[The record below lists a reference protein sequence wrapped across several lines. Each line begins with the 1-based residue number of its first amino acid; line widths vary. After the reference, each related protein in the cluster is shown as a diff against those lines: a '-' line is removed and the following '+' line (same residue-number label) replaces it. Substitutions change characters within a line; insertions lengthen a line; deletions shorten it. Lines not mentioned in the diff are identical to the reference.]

1 MIVTLNSGEKF
12 KDKNLYE
19 GTKENNHILT
29 DMVIAYKKSHD
40 EDLMNE
46 IINNSILF
54 ISKIA
59 IRRYGSV
66 KHRLFNYDDLIQ
78 EGLLGLMRAID
89 KFDPRKD
96 IEFLSYAG
104 WWIDNFIQR
113 FVCANTFD
121 VTMSIPH
128 AREVRHFI
136 TLSKLYP
143 EKSREEI
150 LSMVYIENGNKSIQK
165 ALLEDTGLLLKDPIF
180 LDKPV
185 INSGDDGKND
195 NNIGESLISSNI
207 DEYNDVINKDTI
219 ERLLSYS
226 SEYEA
231 EFLKKYYGLCGEEEL
246 TSEQLRK
253 EYNLANI
260 NSVHN
265 KKKNYIRKIK
275 LRVKKQKRE
284 EEFCLL

>member
-150 LSMVYIENGNKSIQK
+150 LSMVYIENGNKAIQK

-180 LDKPV
+180 LDKQV
-185 INSGDDGKND
+185 YSGDDGKND
-195 NNIGESLISSNI
+195 NNIGESLISSNM

-219 ERLLSYS
+219 EHLLSYS

-231 EFLKKYYGLCGEEEL
+231 GFLKKYYGLCGEEEL
-246 TSEQLRK
+246 TSEELRK
-253 EYNLANI
+253 EYNLENI

-265 KKKNYIRKIK
+265 KKKSYLRKIK
-275 LRVKKQKRE
+275 VRVKKQKRE

>member
-40 EDLMNE
+40 EDLMND

-150 LSMVYIENGNKSIQK
+150 LSMVYIENGNKAIQK

-195 NNIGESLISSNI
+195 NNIGESLISSNM

-219 ERLLSYS
+219 EYLLSYS

-231 EFLKKYYGLCGEEEL
+231 EFLKKYYGLCGEDKL
-246 TSEQLRK
+246 TSEELRK
-253 EYNLANI
+253 EYNLENI

-275 LRVKKQKRE
+275 VRVKKQKRE

>member
-40 EDLMNE
+40 EDLMND

-150 LSMVYIENGNKSIQK
+150 LSMVYIENGNKAIQK

-180 LDKPV
+180 LDKQV
-185 INSGDDGKND
+185 YSGDDGKND
-195 NNIGESLISSNI
+195 NNIGESLISSNM

-219 ERLLSYS
+219 EYLLSYS

-231 EFLKKYYGLCGEEEL
+231 GFLKKYYGLCGEEEL
-246 TSEQLRK
+246 TSEELRK
-253 EYNLANI
+253 EYNLENI

-265 KKKNYIRKIK
+265 KKKSYLRKIK
-275 LRVKKQKRE
+275 VRVKKQKRE

>member
-40 EDLMNE
+40 EDLMND

-136 TLSKLYP
+136 TLSKIYP

-150 LSMVYIENGNKSIQK
+150 LSMVYIENGNKAIQK

-180 LDKPV
+180 LDKQV
-185 INSGDDGKND
+185 YSGDDVKND
-195 NNIGESLISSNI
+195 NNIGESLISSNM
-207 DEYNDVINKDTI
+207 DDYNDIINKDTI
-219 ERLLSYS
+219 EDLLSYS

-231 EFLKKYYGLCGEEEL
+231 EFLKKYYGLCGEEKL
-246 TSEQLRK
+246 TSEELRK
-253 EYNLANI
+253 EYNLENI

-265 KKKNYIRKIK
+265 KKKSYLRKIK
-275 LRVKKQKRE
+275 VRVKKQKRE

>member
-121 VTMSIPH
+121 VTMSVPH

-136 TLSKLYP
+136 TLSKIYP

-150 LSMVYIENGNKSIQK
+150 LSMVYIENGNKAIQK

-180 LDKPV
+180 LDKQV
-185 INSGDDGKND
+185 YSGDDGKND
-195 NNIGESLISSNI
+195 NNIGESLISSNM

-219 ERLLSYS
+219 EYLLSYS

-246 TSEQLRK
+246 TSEELRK
-253 EYNLANI
+253 EYNLENI

-265 KKKNYIRKIK
+265 KKKSYLRKIK
-275 LRVKKQKRE
+275 VRVKKQKRE

>member
-136 TLSKLYP
+136 TLSKIYP

-150 LSMVYIENGNKSIQK
+150 LSMVYIENGNKAIQK

-180 LDKPV
+180 LDKQV
-185 INSGDDGKND
+185 YSGDDGKND
-195 NNIGESLISSNI
+195 NNIGESLISSNM

-219 ERLLSYS
+219 EYLLSYS
-226 SEYEA
+226 EEYEA
-231 EFLKKYYGLCGEEEL
+231 EFLKKYYGLCGEDKL

-253 EYNLANI
+253 EYNLENI

-275 LRVKKQKRE
+275 VRVKKQKKE

>member
-40 EDLMNE
+40 EDLMND

-121 VTMSIPH
+121 VTMSVPH

-136 TLSKLYP
+136 TLSKIYP

-150 LSMVYIENGNKSIQK
+150 LSMVYIENGNKAIQK

-180 LDKPV
+180 LDKQV
-185 INSGDDGKND
+185 YSGDDGKND
-195 NNIGESLISSNI
+195 NNIGESLISSNM
-207 DEYNDVINKDTI
+207 DDYNDVINKDTI
-219 ERLLSYS
+219 ESLLLYS

-246 TSEQLRK
+246 TSEELRK

-275 LRVKKQKRE
+275 NRVKKQKRE
-284 EEFCLL
+284 EDFCLV

>member
-40 EDLMNE
+40 EDLMND

-121 VTMSIPH
+121 VTMSVPH

-136 TLSKLYP
+136 TLSKIYP

-150 LSMVYIENGNKSIQK
+150 LSMVYIENGNKAIQK

-180 LDKPV
+180 LDKQV
-185 INSGDDGKND
+185 YSGDDGKND
-195 NNIGESLISSNI
+195 NNIGESLISSNM
-207 DEYNDVINKDTI
+207 DDYNDVINKDTI
-219 ERLLSYS
+219 EHLLSYS
-226 SEYEA
+226 SEDEA

-246 TSEQLRK
+246 TSEELRK
-253 EYNLANI
+253 EYNLENI

-265 KKKNYIRKIK
+265 KKKSYIRKIK
-275 LRVKKQKRE
+275 VRVKKQKRE

>member
-40 EDLMNE
+40 EELMND

-78 EGLLGLMRAID
+78 EGLLGLIRAID
-89 KFDPRKD
+89 KFDPKKD

-136 TLSKLYP
+136 ALSKFYP

-150 LSMVYIENGNKSIQK
+150 LSMVYIENGNKTIQK

-185 INSGDDGKND
+185 IYSGDDGKND
-195 NNIGESLISSNI
+195 NNIGESLISSNM
-207 DEYNDVINKDTI
+207 DDYNDVINKDTI
-219 ERLLSYS
+219 ECLLSYS
-226 SEYEA
+226 SEYES
-231 EFLKKYYGLCGEEEL
+231 EFLKKYYGLCGEDEL
-246 TSEQLRK
+246 TSEELRQ
-253 EYNLANI
+253 EYDLPNI

-275 LRVKKQKRE
+275 TKVKKEKRE
-284 EEFCLL
+284 KEFCLL

>member
-40 EDLMNE
+40 EDLMND

-150 LSMVYIENGNKSIQK
+150 LSMIYIENGNKAIQK

-185 INSGDDGKND
+185 IYSGDDGKND
-195 NNIGESLISSNI
+195 NNIGESLISSNM
-207 DEYNDVINKDTI
+207 DDYNDVINKDTI
-219 ERLLSYS
+219 ESLLLYS

-246 TSEQLRK
+246 TSEELRK

-275 LRVKKQKRE
+275 NRVKKQKRE
-284 EEFCLL
+284 EDFCLV

>member
-40 EDLMNE
+40 EDLMND

-136 TLSKLYP
+136 TLSKIYP

-150 LSMVYIENGNKSIQK
+150 LSMVYIENGNKAIQK

-180 LDKPV
+180 LDKQV
-185 INSGDDGKND
+185 YSGDDGKND
-195 NNIGESLISSNI
+195 NNIGESLISSNM

-219 ERLLSYS
+219 EYLLSYS

-246 TSEQLRK
+246 TSEELRK
-253 EYNLANI
+253 EYNLENI

-265 KKKNYIRKIK
+265 KKKSYLRKIK
-275 LRVKKQKRE
+275 VRVKKQKKE

>member
-40 EDLMNE
+40 EDLMND

-136 TLSKLYP
+136 TLSKIYP

-150 LSMVYIENGNKSIQK
+150 LSMVYIENGNKAIQK

-180 LDKPV
+180 LDKQV
-185 INSGDDGKND
+185 YSGDDVKND
-195 NNIGESLISSNI
+195 NNIGESLISSNM

-219 ERLLSYS
+219 EHLLSYS

-231 EFLKKYYGLCGEEEL
+231 EFLKKYYGLCGEDEL
-246 TSEQLRK
+246 TSEELRK
-253 EYNLANI
+253 EYNLPNI
-260 NSVHN
+260 TSVHN
-265 KKKNYIRKIK
+265 KKKSCLRKIK
-275 LRVKKQKRE
+275 TRVKKQKRE
-284 EEFCLL
+284 EEFCLV

>member
-29 DMVIAYKKSHD
+29 DMVIAYKKSQD
-40 EDLMNE
+40 EELMNE

-89 KFDPRKD
+89 KFDPKKD

-136 TLSKLYP
+136 ALSKFYP

-150 LSMVYIENGNKSIQK
+150 LSMVYIENGNKTIQK

-185 INSGDDGKND
+185 IYSGDDGKND
-195 NNIGESLISSNI
+195 NNIGESLISSNM
-207 DEYNDVINKDTI
+207 DDYNDVINKDTI
-219 ERLLSYS
+219 ECLLSYS
-226 SEYEA
+226 SEYES
-231 EFLKKYYGLCGEEEL
+231 EFLKKYYGLCGEDEL
-246 TSEQLRK
+246 TSEQLRQ
-253 EYNLANI
+253 EYKLPNI

-275 LRVKKQKRE
+275 TKVKKEKRE
-284 EEFCLL
+284 KEFCLL

>member
-121 VTMSIPH
+121 VTMSVPH

-136 TLSKLYP
+136 TLSKIYP

-150 LSMVYIENGNKSIQK
+150 LSMVYIENGNKAIQK

-180 LDKPV
+180 LDKQV
-185 INSGDDGKND
+185 YSGDDVKND
-195 NNIGESLISSNI
+195 NNIGESLISSNM

-219 ERLLSYS
+219 EHLLSYS

-246 TSEQLRK
+246 TSEELRK
-253 EYNLANI
+253 EYNLENI

-265 KKKNYIRKIK
+265 KKKSYLRKIK
-275 LRVKKQKRE
+275 VRVKKQKRE

>member
-29 DMVIAYKKSHD
+29 DMVIAYKKSQD

-121 VTMSIPH
+121 VTMSVPH

-136 TLSKLYP
+136 TLSKIYP

-150 LSMVYIENGNKSIQK
+150 LSMVYIENGNKAIQK

-180 LDKPV
+180 LDKQV
-185 INSGDDGKND
+185 YSGDDVKND
-195 NNIGESLISSNI
+195 NNIGESLISSNM

-219 ERLLSYS
+219 EHLLSYS

-246 TSEQLRK
+246 TSEELRK
-253 EYNLANI
+253 EYKF
-260 NSVHN
+260 SS
-265 KKKNYIRKIK
+265 
-275 LRVKKQKRE
+275 
-284 EEFCLL
+284 

>member
-29 DMVIAYKKSHD
+29 DMVIAYKKSQD
-40 EDLMNE
+40 EELMNE

-66 KHRLFNYDDLIQ
+66 KHRLFNYDDLVQ

-89 KFDPRKD
+89 KFDPKKD

-136 TLSKLYP
+136 ALSKVYP

-150 LSMVYIENGNKSIQK
+150 LSMVYIENGNKAIQK

-180 LDKPV
+180 LDKQV
-185 INSGDDGKND
+185 YSGDDVKND
-195 NNIGESLISSNI
+195 NNIGESLISSNM

-219 ERLLSYS
+219 EHLLSYS

-246 TSEQLRK
+246 TSEELRK
-253 EYNLANI
+253 EYNLENI

-265 KKKNYIRKIK
+265 KKKSYLRKIK
-275 LRVKKQKRE
+275 VRVKKQKRE

>member
-29 DMVIAYKKSHD
+29 DMVIAYKKSQD
-40 EDLMNE
+40 EELMNE

-89 KFDPRKD
+89 KFDPKKD

-136 TLSKLYP
+136 ALSKVYP

-150 LSMVYIENGNKSIQK
+150 LSMVYIENGNKTIQK

-185 INSGDDGKND
+185 IYSGDDGKND
-195 NNIGESLISSNI
+195 NEIGESLISSNM
-207 DEYNDVINKDTI
+207 DDYNDVINKDTI
-219 ERLLSYS
+219 ECLLSYS
-226 SEYEA
+226 SEYES
-231 EFLKKYYGLCGEEEL
+231 EFLKKYYGLCGEDEL
-246 TSEQLRK
+246 TSEQLRQ
-253 EYNLANI
+253 EYKLPNI

-275 LRVKKQKRE
+275 TKVKKQKRE

>member
-40 EDLMNE
+40 EDLMND

-121 VTMSIPH
+121 VTMSVPH

-136 TLSKLYP
+136 TLSKIYP

-150 LSMVYIENGNKSIQK
+150 LSMVYIENGNKAIQK

-180 LDKPV
+180 LDKQV
-185 INSGDDGKND
+185 YSGDDVKND
-195 NNIGESLISSNI
+195 NNIGESLISSNM

-219 ERLLSYS
+219 EHLLSYS

-246 TSEQLRK
+246 TSEELRK
-253 EYNLANI
+253 EYNLENI

-265 KKKNYIRKIK
+265 KKKSYLRKIK
-275 LRVKKQKRE
+275 VRVKKQKRE

>member
-40 EDLMNE
+40 EDLMND

-136 TLSKLYP
+136 TLSKIYP

-150 LSMVYIENGNKSIQK
+150 LSMVYIENGNKAIQK

-180 LDKPV
+180 LDKQV
-185 INSGDDGKND
+185 YSGDDVKND
-195 NNIGESLISSNI
+195 NNIGESLISSNM

-219 ERLLSYS
+219 EHLLSYS

-246 TSEQLRK
+246 TSEELRK
-253 EYNLANI
+253 EYNLENI

-265 KKKNYIRKIK
+265 KKKSYLRKIK
-275 LRVKKQKRE
+275 VSVKKQKRE

>member
-40 EDLMNE
+40 EDLMND

-150 LSMVYIENGNKSIQK
+150 LSMVYIENGNKAIQK

-180 LDKPV
+180 LDKQV
-185 INSGDDGKND
+185 YSGDDGKND
-195 NNIGESLISSNI
+195 NNIGESLISSNM

-219 ERLLSYS
+219 EYLLSYS
-226 SEYEA
+226 EEYEA

-246 TSEQLRK
+246 TSEELRK
-253 EYNLANI
+253 EYNLENI

-275 LRVKKQKRE
+275 VRVKKQKRE

>member
-29 DMVIAYKKSHD
+29 DMVIAYKKSQD

-121 VTMSIPH
+121 VTMSVPH

-136 TLSKLYP
+136 TLSKIYP

-150 LSMVYIENGNKSIQK
+150 LSMVYIENGNKAIQK

-180 LDKPV
+180 LDKQV
-185 INSGDDGKND
+185 YSGDDVKND
-195 NNIGESLISSNI
+195 NNIGESLISSNM

-219 ERLLSYS
+219 EHLLSYS

-246 TSEQLRK
+246 TSEELRK
-253 EYNLANI
+253 EYNLENI

-265 KKKNYIRKIK
+265 KKKSYIRKIK
-275 LRVKKQKRE
+275 VRVKKQKRE

>member
-40 EDLMNE
+40 EDLMND

-150 LSMVYIENGNKSIQK
+150 LSMVYIENGNKAIQK

-180 LDKPV
+180 LDKQV
-185 INSGDDGKND
+185 YSGDDGKND
-195 NNIGESLISSNI
+195 NNIGESLISSNM

-219 ERLLSYS
+219 ECLLSYS

>member
-40 EDLMNE
+40 EDLMND

-89 KFDPRKD
+89 KFDPKKD

-136 TLSKLYP
+136 TLSKIYP

-150 LSMVYIENGNKSIQK
+150 LSMVYIENGNKAIQK

-180 LDKPV
+180 LDKQV
-185 INSGDDGKND
+185 YSGDDVKND
-195 NNIGESLISSNI
+195 NNIGESLISSNM

-219 ERLLSYS
+219 EHLLSYS

-246 TSEQLRK
+246 TSEELRK
-253 EYNLANI
+253 EYNLENI

-265 KKKNYIRKIK
+265 KKKSYLRKIK
-275 LRVKKQKRE
+275 VRVKKQKRE

>member
-12 KDKNLYE
+12 KDKNLYK

-29 DMVIAYKKSHD
+29 DMVIAYKKTHD
-40 EDLMNE
+40 EDLMND

-89 KFDPRKD
+89 KFDPKKD

-121 VTMSIPH
+121 VTMSVPH

-136 TLSKLYP
+136 TLSKIYP

-150 LSMVYIENGNKSIQK
+150 LSMVYIENGNKAIQK

-180 LDKPV
+180 LDKQV
-185 INSGDDGKND
+185 YSGDDVKND
-195 NNIGESLISSNI
+195 NNIGESLISSNM

-219 ERLLSYS
+219 EHLLSYS

-246 TSEQLRK
+246 TSEELRK
-253 EYNLANI
+253 EYNLENI

-265 KKKNYIRKIK
+265 KKKSYIRKIK
-275 LRVKKQKRE
+275 VRVKKQKRE

>member
-40 EDLMNE
+40 EDLMND

-150 LSMVYIENGNKSIQK
+150 LSMVYIENGNKAIQK

-180 LDKPV
+180 LDKQV
-185 INSGDDGKND
+185 YSGDDGKND

-219 ERLLSYS
+219 ECLLSYS

-246 TSEQLRK
+246 TSEELRK

-275 LRVKKQKRE
+275 VRVKKQKRE

>member
-29 DMVIAYKKSHD
+29 DMVIAYKKSQD

-89 KFDPRKD
+89 KFDPKKD

-121 VTMSIPH
+121 VTMSVPH

-136 TLSKLYP
+136 TLSKIYP

-150 LSMVYIENGNKSIQK
+150 LSMVYIENGNKAIQK

-180 LDKPV
+180 LDKQV
-185 INSGDDGKND
+185 YSGDDIKND
-195 NNIGESLISSNI
+195 NNIGESLISSNM

-219 ERLLSYS
+219 EHLLSYS

-246 TSEQLRK
+246 TSEELRK
-253 EYNLANI
+253 EYNLENI

-265 KKKNYIRKIK
+265 KKKSYLRKIK
-275 LRVKKQKRE
+275 VRVKKQKRE

>member
-29 DMVIAYKKSHD
+29 DMVIAYKKSQD
-40 EDLMNE
+40 EELMND

-89 KFDPRKD
+89 KFDPKKD

-136 TLSKLYP
+136 ALSKVYP

-150 LSMVYIENGNKSIQK
+150 LSMVYIENGNKTIQK

-185 INSGDDGKND
+185 IYSGDDGKND
-195 NNIGESLISSNI
+195 NNIGESLISSNM
-207 DEYNDVINKDTI
+207 DDYNDVINKDTI
-219 ERLLSYS
+219 ESLLSYS
-226 SEYEA
+226 SEYES
-231 EFLKKYYGLCGEEEL
+231 EFLKKYYGLCGEDEL
-246 TSEQLRK
+246 TSEQLRQ
-253 EYNLANI
+253 EYKLPNI

-275 LRVKKQKRE
+275 TKVKKEKRE
-284 EEFCLL
+284 KEFCLL

>member
-40 EDLMNE
+40 EDLMND

-136 TLSKLYP
+136 TLSKIYP

-150 LSMVYIENGNKSIQK
+150 LSMVYIENGNKAIQK

-180 LDKPV
+180 LDKQV
-185 INSGDDGKND
+185 YSGDDVKND
-195 NNIGESLISSNI
+195 NNIGESLISSNM

-219 ERLLSYS
+219 EHLLSYS

-246 TSEQLRK
+246 TSEELRK
-253 EYNLANI
+253 EYNLENI

-265 KKKNYIRKIK
+265 KKKSCLRKIK
-275 LRVKKQKRE
+275 TRVKKQKRE
-284 EEFCLL
+284 EDFCLV

>member
-40 EDLMNE
+40 EDLMND

-136 TLSKLYP
+136 TLSKIYP

-150 LSMVYIENGNKSIQK
+150 LSMVYIENGNKAIQK

-180 LDKPV
+180 LDKQV
-185 INSGDDGKND
+185 YSGDDGKND
-195 NNIGESLISSNI
+195 NNIGESLISSNM

-219 ERLLSYS
+219 EYLLSYS
-226 SEYEA
+226 EEYEA
-231 EFLKKYYGLCGEEEL
+231 EFLKKYYGLCGEDKL
-246 TSEQLRK
+246 TSEELRK
-253 EYNLANI
+253 EYNLENI

-275 LRVKKQKRE
+275 VRVKKQKRE

>member
-40 EDLMNE
+40 EDLMND

-150 LSMVYIENGNKSIQK
+150 LSMVYIENGNKAIQK

-180 LDKPV
+180 LDKQV
-185 INSGDDGKND
+185 YSGDDGKND
-195 NNIGESLISSNI
+195 NNIGESLISSNM

-219 ERLLSYS
+219 EHLLSYS

-246 TSEQLRK
+246 TSEELRK
-253 EYNLANI
+253 EYNLENI

-275 LRVKKQKRE
+275 VRVKKQKRE

>member
-40 EDLMNE
+40 EDLMND

-136 TLSKLYP
+136 TLSKIYP

-150 LSMVYIENGNKSIQK
+150 LSMVYIENGNKAIQK

-180 LDKPV
+180 LDKQV
-185 INSGDDGKND
+185 YSGDDVKND
-195 NNIGESLISSNI
+195 NNIGESLISSNM

-219 ERLLSYS
+219 EHLLSYS

-246 TSEQLRK
+246 TSEELRK
-253 EYNLANI
+253 EYNLENI

-265 KKKNYIRKIK
+265 KKKSYLRKIK
-275 LRVKKQKRE
+275 VRVKKQKRE

>member
-29 DMVIAYKKSHD
+29 DMVIAYKKSQD
-40 EDLMNE
+40 EDLMDE

-89 KFDPRKD
+89 KFDPKKD

-136 TLSKLYP
+136 ALSKVYP

-150 LSMVYIENGNKSIQK
+150 LSMVYIENGNKTIQK

-185 INSGDDGKND
+185 IYSGDDGKND
-195 NNIGESLISSNI
+195 NNIGESLISSNM
-207 DEYNDVINKDTI
+207 DDYNDVINKDTI
-219 ERLLSYS
+219 ECLLSYS
-226 SEYEA
+226 SEYES
-231 EFLKKYYGLCGEEEL
+231 EFLKKYYGLCGEDEL
-246 TSEQLRK
+246 TSEELRK
-253 EYNLANI
+253 EYDLPNI

-275 LRVKKQKRE
+275 TKVKKEKRE
-284 EEFCLL
+284 KEFCLL

>member
-40 EDLMNE
+40 EDLMND

-136 TLSKLYP
+136 TLSKIYP

-150 LSMVYIENGNKSIQK
+150 LSMVYIENGNKAIQK

-180 LDKPV
+180 LDKQV
-185 INSGDDGKND
+185 YSGDDGKND
-195 NNIGESLISSNI
+195 NNIGESLISSNM

-219 ERLLSYS
+219 EHLLSYS

-231 EFLKKYYGLCGEEEL
+231 EFLKKYYGLCGEDKL

-253 EYNLANI
+253 EYNLENI

-275 LRVKKQKRE
+275 VRVKKQKKE

>member
-40 EDLMNE
+40 EELMND

-78 EGLLGLMRAID
+78 EGLLGLIRAID
-89 KFDPRKD
+89 KFDPKKD

-136 TLSKLYP
+136 ALSKFYP

-150 LSMVYIENGNKSIQK
+150 LSMVYIENGNKTIQK

-185 INSGDDGKND
+185 IYSGDDGKND
-195 NNIGESLISSNI
+195 NNIGESLISSNM
-207 DEYNDVINKDTI
+207 DDYNDVINKDTI
-219 ERLLSYS
+219 ECLLSYS
-226 SEYEA
+226 SEYES
-231 EFLKKYYGLCGEEEL
+231 EFLKKYYGLCGEDEL
-246 TSEQLRK
+246 TSEELRQ
-253 EYNLANI
+253 EYDLPNI

-265 KKKNYIRKIK
+265 KKK
-275 LRVKKQKRE
+275 KQKM
-284 EEFCLL
+284 

>member
-29 DMVIAYKKSHD
+29 DMVIAYKKSQD
-40 EDLMNE
+40 EELMNE

-121 VTMSIPH
+121 VTMSVPH

-136 TLSKLYP
+136 TLSKIYP

-150 LSMVYIENGNKSIQK
+150 LSMVYIENGNKAIQK

-180 LDKPV
+180 LDKQV
-185 INSGDDGKND
+185 YSGDDVKND
-195 NNIGESLISSNI
+195 NNIGESLISSNM

-219 ERLLSYS
+219 EHLLSYS

-246 TSEQLRK
+246 TSEELRK
-253 EYNLANI
+253 EYNLENI

-265 KKKNYIRKIK
+265 KKKSYIRKIK
-275 LRVKKQKRE
+275 VRVKKQKRE

>member
-136 TLSKLYP
+136 TLSKIYP

-150 LSMVYIENGNKSIQK
+150 LSMVYIENGNKAIQK

-180 LDKPV
+180 LDKQV
-185 INSGDDGKND
+185 YSGDDVKND
-195 NNIGESLISSNI
+195 NNIGESLISSNM

-219 ERLLSYS
+219 EHLLSYS

-246 TSEQLRK
+246 TSEELRK
-253 EYNLANI
+253 EYNLENI

-265 KKKNYIRKIK
+265 KKKSYLRKIK
-275 LRVKKQKRE
+275 VRVKKQKRE

>member
-29 DMVIAYKKSHD
+29 DMVIAYKKSQD
-40 EDLMNE
+40 EELMNE

-89 KFDPRKD
+89 KFDPKKD

-121 VTMSIPH
+121 VTMSVPH

-136 TLSKLYP
+136 TLSKIYP

-150 LSMVYIENGNKSIQK
+150 LSMVYIENGNKAIQK

-180 LDKPV
+180 LDKQV
-185 INSGDDGKND
+185 YSGDDVKND
-195 NNIGESLISSNI
+195 NNIGESLISSNM

-219 ERLLSYS
+219 EHLLSYS

-246 TSEQLRK
+246 TSEELRK
-253 EYNLANI
+253 EYNLENI

-265 KKKNYIRKIK
+265 KKKSYIRKIK
-275 LRVKKQKRE
+275 VRVKKQKRE

>member
-40 EDLMNE
+40 EELMND

-78 EGLLGLMRAID
+78 EGLFGLMRAID
-89 KFDPRKD
+89 KFDPKKD

-136 TLSKLYP
+136 ALSKVYP

-150 LSMVYIENGNKSIQK
+150 LSMVYIENGNKTIQK

-185 INSGDDGKND
+185 IYSGDDGKND
-195 NNIGESLISSNI
+195 NNIGESLISSNM
-207 DEYNDVINKDTI
+207 DDYNDVINKDTI
-219 ERLLSYS
+219 ECLLSYS
-226 SEYEA
+226 SEYES
-231 EFLKKYYGLCGEEEL
+231 EFLKKYYGLCGEDEL
-246 TSEQLRK
+246 TSEQLRQ
-253 EYNLANI
+253 EYDLPNI

-275 LRVKKQKRE
+275 TKVKKEKRE
-284 EEFCLL
+284 KEFCLL